1 MKKESEMRKVFS
13 HERGRW
19 RRMLVVGLCG
29 CLSLTMYA
37 NVLKSQVSLSCNNTT
52 LKYALEQ
59 IQEQTGVSIIYSN
72 NVLNDEALVS
82 VNSKNI
88 SLEEALHLLLLEQDC
103 SYKVENGQ
111 VILFPVEKHSAE
123 VAQEGF
129 KVKGSVSDAFG
140 PLAGV
145 NIMVKGTMT
154 GVISDMD
161 GNFEITAPYSGASL
175 VFSYIGYQPQEIKI
189 DGKKM
194 LTVVMVEDTKA
205 LEEVVVVGYTT
216 QKKATITGSVA
227 TITTKDLKQS
237 PTANLNNA
245 LAGRMPGLMANQFGG
260 GEPGVDKADIRI
272 RGMGTYGDKSPIVI
286 VDGVERDMSYLAP
299 EEIETF
305 TILKDASATAPYGV
319 RGANGV
325 IIVTTKRGK
334 ASEKPSVN
342 FKASVGTNAPVK
354 FPSYLGSADY
364 ATLYNEAMINSNP
377 GTDPSNL
384 ELFSQEAIN
393 NYRKAKGD
401 NSDGL
406 GYNWDYFDYAFKPGL
421 QQDYSL
427 SVRGGSERA
436 RYYVMANY
444 YSQNGNYEHTN
455 MTEYDTQARFKRYN
469 FRANV
474 DVDITKDFYVR
485 VDLGARI
492 TDRHAPGTTATQ
504 IVSLCNTLPPYLPIT
519 VANNGNSENED
530 YVLNNPYGML
540 YGDYRHRKNILG
552 ELSRTGYIVE
562 KNTYLNGSFAI
573 GHKLDF
579 ITKGLKIE
587 GVFSYDAS
595 EGNWVNREL
604 GSRSDG
610 YMNFTK
616 YATFQPAEGSYGSY
630 YMNIRIIRVN
640 ISWEIRGM
648 KRMRRSE
655 IPFRIMR
662 LRARPTIS

>member
-1 MKKESEMRKVFS
+1 MRKKTS
-13 HERGRW
+13 TSKAGPCGRASW
-19 RRMLVVGLCG
+19 RRFLVVGLCS
-29 CLSLTMYA
+29 CVSLTMYA
-37 NVLKSQVSLSCNNTT
+37 NVLKSQVSLSFNNTT
-52 LKYALEQ
+52 LKDALEQ
-59 IQEQTGVSIIYSN
+59 LQEQAGVSIIYSN
-72 NVLNDEALVS
+72 NVLNDEAVVNL
-82 VNSKNI
+82 NSKKI
-88 SLEEALHLLLLEQDC
+88 SLEDALHILLLNQNC

-111 VILFPVEKHSAE
+111 VILYPVEKVQPAVTV

-129 KVKGSVSDAFG
+129 KVKGSVSDVTG

-175 VFSYIGYQPQEIKI
+175 IFSYIGYQPQEVQINGRNTLKI
-189 DGKKM
+189 T
-194 LTVVMVEDTKA
+194 LVEDTKA
-205 LEEVVVVGYTT
+205 LEEVVVIGYTT
-216 QKKATITGSVA
+216 QKKATITGSIS

-260 GEPGVDKADIRI
+260 GEPGVDGAEIRI

-354 FPSYLGSADY
+354 FPTYLGSADY

-377 GTDPSNL
+377 GTDPSKL
-384 ELFSQEAIN
+384 ELFTQDAIN
-393 NYRKAKGD
+393 NYRMAKGD

-406 GYNWDYFDYAFKPGL
+406 GYNWDYFDYAFKPGI

-427 SVRGGSERA
+427 SIRGGSERA

-444 YSQNGNYEHTN
+444 YSQDGNYEHTDL
-455 MTEYDTQARFKRYN
+455 TEHDTQARFKRYN

-492 TDRHAPGTTATQ
+492 TDRHAPGTTASTV
-504 IVSLCNTLPPYLPIT
+504 VSLCNTLPPYLPIT
-519 VANNGNSENED
+519 VPENDNPDNED

-552 ELSRTGYIVE
+552 ELSRTGYLIE
-562 KNTYLNGSFAI
+562 KKTYLNGSFAI

-595 EGNWVNREL
+595 EGNWVNRKL
-604 GSRSDG
+604 GVNKDG
-610 YMNFTK
+610 YMEFTK
-616 YATFQPAEGSYGSY
+616 YATFQPAEGSYGSF
-630 YMNIRIIRVN
+630 YMNNPNYTGKYI
-640 ISWEIRGM
+640 
-648 KRMRRSE
+648 
-655 IPFRIMR
+655 
-662 LRARPTIS
+662 

>member
-1 MKKESEMRKVFS
+1 MGKKSSMRKAVP
-13 HERGRW
+13 HERGPW
-19 RRMLVVGLCG
+19 RRFLAVGLCG
-29 CLSLTMYA
+29 CVSLTMYA
-37 NVLKSQVSLSCNNTT
+37 NVLKSQVSLSFNNTT
-52 LKYALEQ
+52 LKNALEQ
-59 IQEQTGVSIIYSN
+59 LQEQAGVSIIYSN
-72 NVLNDEALVS
+72 NVLNDEAV
-82 VNSKNI
+82 VNLNSGNV
-88 SLEEALHLLLLEQDC
+88 SLEEALHLLLLNQNC

-111 VILFPVEKHSAE
+111 VILFPVEKAQPT
-123 VAQEGF
+123 VAVVSQEGF

-154 GVISDMD
+154 GVISDAD

-175 VFSYIGYQPQEIKI
+175 IFSYIGYQPQEIKI

-194 LTVVMVEDTKA
+194 LAVTLVEDTKA

-216 QKKATITGSVA
+216 QKKATITGSVS

-354 FPSYLGSADY
+354 FPTYLGSADY

-377 GTDPSNL
+377 GTDPSKL
-384 ELFSQEAIN
+384 ELFTQDAIN
-393 NYRKAKGD
+393 NYRMAKGD

-406 GYNWDYFDYAFKPGL
+406 GYNL
-421 QQDYSL
+421 
-427 SVRGGSERA
+427 E
-436 RYYVMANY
+436 
-444 YSQNGNYEHTN
+444 
-455 MTEYDTQARFKRYN
+455 
-469 FRANV
+469 
-474 DVDITKDFYVR
+474 
-485 VDLGARI
+485 
-492 TDRHAPGTTATQ
+492 
-504 IVSLCNTLPPYLPIT
+504 
-519 VANNGNSENED
+519 
-530 YVLNNPYGML
+530 
-540 YGDYRHRKNILG
+540 
-552 ELSRTGYIVE
+552 
-562 KNTYLNGSFAI
+562 FA
-573 GHKLDF
+573 
-579 ITKGLKIE
+579 
-587 GVFSYDAS
+587 A
-595 EGNWVNREL
+595 
-604 GSRSDG
+604 
-610 YMNFTK
+610 
-616 YATFQPAEGSYGSY
+616 
-630 YMNIRIIRVN
+630 
-640 ISWEIRGM
+640 
-648 KRMRRSE
+648 
-655 IPFRIMR
+655 
-662 LRARPTIS
+662 